1 MQPMNWSPARIARG
15 GLKSLITG
23 AALIGVLV
31 YTAAPAAA
39 QNAAPPA
46 PAATPAAAPAAAPTL
61 KLGIVTFL
69 SGPAAGPFGIPARNA
84 AELVTEAINKGTLPA
99 PYNTKGF
106 GGAEAQ
112 MEIVD
117 EAGSTTEVV
126 QSFRNLVQR
135 QNVNAVVGYISSG
148 SCLAVAPVAEELK
161 MLTVFF
167 DCGTPRIFEDAKY
180 NYVFRT
186 SATST
191 MDNVAAVRYLKAKFP
206 NDKSY
211 AGINQNYAWGQDSW
225 RDFDGSMKDL
235 FPNDKQVVSE
245 FPKLFAGQY
254 DAEISTLLVD
264 HPDIVHSS
272 FWGGDLESFML
283 QASARGLEK
292 RSRLVLT
299 TGETTMFRLRGQI
312 PNGVILGAR
321 GPYGVLAHKSALNDW
336 FRKNFQDRYNTPP
349 VYSAYQMAQAILGLK
364 VAYDKAANGKGVPTT
379 DAVRTALTGLK
390 YESFGTHVDMALGD
404 GHQAVTETAYG
415 EFKFD
420 KKTDTPEIVN
430 VVYYPEWCVNP
441 PPGVKSS
448 DWIQGGMKGAKCD

>member
-1 MQPMNWSPARIARG
+1 M
-15 GLKSLITG
+15 KSLLLG
-23 AALIGVLV
+23 AGLIGALSIGMG
-31 YTAAPAAA
+31 TAAA
-39 QNAAPPA
+39 QSTPA
-46 PAATPAAAPAAAPTL
+46 PAPAAAPTL

-84 AELVTEAINKGTLPA
+84 AELVIEAINKGALPA

-112 MEIVD
+112 EVIVD

-126 QSFRNLVQR
+126 QNFRNLVQR

-186 SATST
+186 SATAT
-191 MDNVAAVRYLKAKFP
+191 MDNVAAARYLKAKFP
-206 NDKSY
+206 KSKSY

-225 RDFDGSMKDL
+225 RDFDGSMKVL
-235 FPNDKQVVSE
+235 FPSDKDMVSE

-264 HPDIVHSS
+264 RPDIVHSS
-272 FWGGDLESFML
+272 LWGGDLESFML

-292 RSRLVLT
+292 KSRLVLT
-299 TGETTMFRLRGQI
+299 TGETTMFRLRGKI

-321 GPYGVLAHKSALNDW
+321 GPYGVLAHKDALNDW
-336 FRKNFQDRYNTPP
+336 FRKSFQDRYNTPP
-349 VYSAYQMAQAILGLK
+349 VYSAYQIAQAILGLK
-364 VAYDKAANGKGVPTT
+364 IAYDKAATGKGLPTT
-379 DAVRTALTGLK
+379 DAVRAALTGLK
-390 YESFGTHVDMALGD
+390 YDSFGGYVDMALGD

-420 KKTDTPEIVN
+420 KKTDTPEITN

-441 PPGVKSS
+441 PPGVKSA
-448 DWIQGGMKGAKCD
+448 DWIKGGMKGAKCS

>member
-1 MQPMNWSPARIARG
+1 VSNGTRSSAIQSAARL
-15 GLKSLITG
+15 GLNSALFLAGALSAFTLAGG
-23 AALIGVLV
+23 AAQ
-31 YTAAPAAA
+31 A
-39 QNAAPPA
+39 QS
-46 PAATPAAAPAAAPTL
+46 APTL
-61 KLGIVTFL
+61 NLGLVIFL

-99 PYNTKGF
+99 PYEKKGV
-106 GGAEAQ
+106 GGANVQLAV
-112 MEIVD
+112 VD

-191 MDNVAAVRYLKAKFP
+191 MDSVGAAQYVKAKFA
-206 NDKSY
+206 NIDTY

-225 RDFDGSMKDL
+225 RDFDDSMKVL
-235 FPNDKQVVSE
+235 LPNAKEVTTQ

-254 DAEISTLLVD
+254 NAEISALLVSKANV
-264 HPDIVHSS
+264 IHSS
-272 FWGGDLESFML
+272 FWGGDLESFLL
-283 QASARGLEK
+283 QAGARGLQK
-292 RSRLVLT
+292 DSHLVMT
-299 TGETTMFRLRGQI
+299 TGETAMFRLRGQI
-312 PNGVILGAR
+312 PDGIILGAR

-336 FRKNFQDRYNTPP
+336 FRQQYQDRYGTPP
-349 VYSAYQMAQAILGLK
+349 VYSAYHMAQAILGLK
-364 VAYDKAANGKGVPTT
+364 VAYDKAGSGPELPSTDVVGKS
-379 DAVRTALTGLK
+379 LSGLK
-390 YESFGTHVDMALGD
+390 YEAFGTHVDMALGD

-415 EFKFD
+415 TFEFNKGS
-420 KKTDTPEIVN
+420 DTPEITN
-430 VVYYPEWCVNP
+430 VVYYTPWCVNP
-441 PPGVKSS
+441 PPDLKSA
-448 DWIQGGMKGAKCD
+448 DWIKGGMQGAKCD